1 MAVHGRVP
9 IKASIECRVHC
20 ARAAHV
26 LRVVIDVIELVGK
39 FFLHALQCE
48 GSEVGSLGLSERYLV
63 TWQRRTLTS
72 RERQSC
78 DDADKL
84 NYLVHMQLGFFNAG
98 LPLVLQYGF
107 QFRQG

>member
-1 MAVHGRVP
+1 M
-9 IKASIECRVHC
+9 HC

-26 LRVVIDVIELVGK
+26 IRVVIDVIELVGK
-39 FFLHALQCE
+39 FFLDALQRE
-48 GSEVGSLGLSERYLV
+48 GGEVGSLGLSERYLV

>member
-1 MAVHGRVP
+1 
-9 IKASIECRVHC
+9 
-20 ARAAHV
+20 
-26 LRVVIDVIELVGK
+26 
-39 FFLHALQCE
+39 
-48 GSEVGSLGLSERYLV
+48 LV